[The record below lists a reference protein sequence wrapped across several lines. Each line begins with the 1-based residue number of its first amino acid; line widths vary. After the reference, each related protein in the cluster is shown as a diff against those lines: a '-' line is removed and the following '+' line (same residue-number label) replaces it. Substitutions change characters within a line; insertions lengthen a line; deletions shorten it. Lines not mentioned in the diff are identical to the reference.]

1 MEERRG
7 GEVRESWYK
16 GNGSRGQ
23 KEKEEREENWTNKPL
38 TDLAQN
44 GHELSHSVLVL
55 CGDHVE
61 EKVLPSLKV
70 YDKGLVVRRTDA
82 DSFDR
87 G

>member
-1 MEERRG
+1 MVPGDKKRRKRERRI
-7 GEVRESWYK
+7 
-16 GNGSRGQ
+16 GQ
-23 KEKEEREENWTNKPL
+23 TKPL